1 MRCCEIESCLKLK
14 YEDSEDP
21 QVETLLCFWDSGIL
35 RFSCFPR
42 HTGAWSQRSSRS
54 PPEAMAMAMCGT
66 VVSVLVQFLWIF
78 WSLAPHLRQAELD
91 AGEVMPS
98 APGSNFLSDSWRH
111 RWHSSES
118 SLVLNIFGFFGRCWQ
133 FADGN
138 HLRPCLACLFHGN
151 RHRRRSAFTQRLPR
165 LRQLRQLRLNRL
177 STATDPFASHDV

>member
-1 MRCCEIESCLKLK
+1 LNLK

-21 QVETLLCFWDSGIL
+21 QVEPLLCFWDSGIL

-42 HTGAWSQRSSRS
+42 HTGAWSQRSARS
-54 PPEAMAMAMCGT
+54 PPEAMAMAMCAT

-111 RWHSSES
+111 SWHSSES
-118 SLVLNIFGFFGRCWQ
+118 SLVLNIFGFFGRCSSRMASLEALPGLPLPWEQ
-133 FADGN
+133 TPTQERIHPKTAQAEATEATETEQTLN
-138 HLRPCLACLFHGN
+138 CN
-151 RHRRRSAFTQRLPR
+151 RSA
-165 LRQLRQLRLNRL
+165 
-177 STATDPFASHDV
+177 SHV